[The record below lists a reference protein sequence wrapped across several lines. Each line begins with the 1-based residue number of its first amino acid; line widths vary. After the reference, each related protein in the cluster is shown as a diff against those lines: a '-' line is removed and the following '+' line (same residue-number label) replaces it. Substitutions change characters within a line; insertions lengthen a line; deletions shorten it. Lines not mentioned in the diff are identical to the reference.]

1 IRETNL
7 CILRWRRSGC
17 QTKSMYLERMRGIGE
32 MMWLGSVERKL
43 RRLTVILVTMTA
55 TATAAQAQIQNH
67 SGWLASFNTLSLN
80 EEFSLHAEFQ
90 LRSTDEW
97 EQIQT
102 LLPRAGL
109 NYHLASN
116 QVVTGGYA
124 YIPNRGSFNGESDFL
139 AEHRVWQQY
148 LISHKA
154 GTIAVSHRFRL
165 EQRFVPSP
173 TADEIG
179 RAHV

>member
-1 IRETNL
+1 MSQL
-7 CILRWRRSGC
+7 AL
-17 QTKSMYLERMRGIGE
+17 GINSWHT
-32 MMWLGSVERKL
+32 MMWM

-55 TATAAQAQIQNH
+55 TATGAQAQIQNH
-67 SGWLASFNTLSLN
+67 SGWLASFNTIRLN

-102 LLPRAGL
+102 LLPRGGL

-124 YIPNRGSFNGESDFL
+124 YIPNRSLSMAKVIFS
-139 AEHRVWQQY
+139 
-148 LISHKA
+148 
-154 GTIAVSHRFRL
+154 
-165 EQRFVPSP
+165 
-173 TADEIG
+173 
-179 RAHV
+179 